1 MNVEVVITDRG
12 LYQLEL
18 TEEQFLMV
26 KTVVETL
33 REIHFHQME
42 QKDELNNHHNITFRQ
57 KQNPPE
63 DAFPLNGTEEICTRG
78 VLPRA
83 FRKDP
88 MVEARYRK
96 LYNLL

>member
-1 MNVEVVITDRG
+1 MNVEVVITDKG

-26 KTVVETL
+26 KTVV
-33 REIHFHQME
+33 
-42 QKDELNNHHNITFRQ
+42 DNHHNITFRQ
-57 KQNPPE
+57 RQNHPE
-63 DAFPLNGTEEICTRG
+63 DEFICTRG
-78 VLPRA
+78 MLPRA